1 MANVAQQ
8 STAAQQFSPEQLRF
22 IINEV
27 KQGLVQKE
35 EQEEEYNASLMKW
48 RADNENVT
56 EHANVDSALFS
67 TISQI
72 KEKEQK
78 TEENKGFFDKI
89 LSALFGE
96 NEIDETNPFAEVL
109 DTLDMV
115 YDINPGFAKKGN
127 SILNEYEK
135 TLQALQEGFV
145 SYKSNQ
151 VTVNQFQEL
160 VF

>member
-8 STAAQQFSPEQLRF
+8 STAAQQFSPDQIKL

-35 EQEEEYNASLMKW
+35 EKEEEYNAALIKW
-48 RADNENVT
+48 HADNENNA
-56 EHANVDSALFS
+56 ERANTDSTLFS
-67 TISQI
+67 QISQVV
-72 KEKEQK
+72 EKEHK

-89 LSALFGE
+89 LSAIFGE
-96 NEIDETNPFAEVL
+96 NEIEEANPFAEVL

-115 YDINPGFAKKGN
+115 SDINPGFAKKGN
-127 SILNEYEK
+127 SLLNEYEK
-135 TLQALQEGFV
+135 TLKALQEGYV
-145 SYKSNQ
+145 SYKPSE
-151 VTVNQFQEL
+151 VAVNQFNEL